1 MRAMGEPTKE
11 VLTLG
16 HYRLGS
22 RLGEGGMGV
31 VYLAED
37 TQLERTV
44 AIKLVSEKLVDSD
57 TRQQLLAEARTA
69 SALNHPN
76 ICTIHEVG
84 QSNGLT
90 YIVMEHVAGEPLS
103 ALIPADGLPVETV
116 LHYGIQI
123 ADAISHAHDRGVIHC
138 DLKSANVVITPAGMP
153 KVLDFGLARRVL
165 ASQMEVATKSTGRL
179 TSSSTI
185 AGTLH
190 YLAPEALRGKGMD
203 TRSDTWALGV
213 LLYEMATGCLPFKG
227 QTGFELSAAILREPP
242 APMPPRVSAGLR
254 AVILHCLSK
263 EPGQRYQRTSE
274 VGAALQAIQSE
285 KEVSPVRPPIRLSSR
300 LSRIGWLFA
309 PLGMLALLILLS
321 WPRLR
326 PSRAAPSAEFR
337 RSVAVLGFKN
347 VSGRPEAAWISPA
360 LSEMLTTELA
370 AGEKLRT
377 ISAEN
382 VARAKTDLSLSDT
395 DGLASDTIQRVRKNL
410 GSDLI
415 VLGSY
420 VDLGKDAGGQLR
432 LDLRVQDAARG
443 QIVASL
449 SETGSEVE
457 LFQLVSR
464 TGGDLR
470 QKLGLGEVSAMDVA
484 SAQAAR
490 PATPEV
496 VRVYA
501 EGLSRLRLLDFVG
514 ARDLLEKALASDP
527 NYPLARSALAA
538 AWSGMGY
545 DDRAREEAKH
555 ALDLST
561 RLSREQR
568 FVIEGRYWESAKE
581 WSRAAESY
589 RGLWNLFPDNQDY
602 ALSLAAAQTAG
613 GSGKEALATIA
624 TLRKMPAPQRDDARI
639 DYSEALAAM
648 STGDFK
654 NALAA
659 ATRGM
664 DLAKARGA
672 KLLAANAL
680 LEEARAC
687 HNLGQ
692 PDKAKTALEEAQRIF
707 TAEGN
712 PIGTAHALTNL
723 GNIAYVNGDL
733 AGALPMYRESL
744 ALYLK
749 TGNRKLAAT
758 TFSNIANVL
767 TDQGENVQARN
778 MYEQALANFREI
790 HDKPGIAMGLNNI
803 AGLLYQEGNLAEA
816 KERFEQAG
824 AVAHEIGDVSG
835 EAGTQL
841 NLGSVLSQQG
851 KLDEAKQKRQDALA
865 IYRQIGDQSSIA
877 TSLDNL
883 GDTLRDQGD
892 LVGATARHD
901 EALGIA
907 EKLGEKAAVAQNR
920 LKLATL
926 YSEQGRLPDAETAAR
941 QAAEE
946 FQAENRRDENAS
958 AVIVLAQLHLQQG
971 KLEDAKK
978 EMEQVTSIMQQ
989 SSNKSLRLFAAIAS
1003 ARLRAAS
1010 GYPQQA
1016 LDSLQKTLATAKASG
1031 IVDGEFEVRLALG
1044 EIEMKL
1050 GRLAS
1055 GRSRLRRLTQDAE
1068 AKGYLL
1074 IARKAAAAR

>member
-1 MRAMGEPTKE
+1 MGEPTKP

-57 TRQQLLAEARTA
+57 ARQRLLAEARTA

-103 ALIPADGLPVETV
+103 ALIPADGLAVETV

-123 ADAISHAHDRGVIHC
+123 ADALAHAHDRGVIHC
-138 DLKSANVVITPAGMP
+138 DLKSANVVITPAGRP

-165 ASQMEVATKSTGRL
+165 ASQMEVASKSTEQL

-190 YLAPEALRGKGMD
+190 YLAPETLRGKGMD

-213 LLYEMATGCLPFKG
+213 LLYEMATGCLPFEG

-285 KEVSPVRPPIRLSSR
+285 KEVPPVRLPIRDSSQ
-300 LSRIGWLFA
+300 LPRIGWALA
-309 PLGMLALLILLS
+309 ALAMLALLIFLS
-321 WPRLR
+321 WPWLKHW
-326 PSRAAPSAEFR
+326 RAAPSTEFR

-395 DGLASDTIQRVRKNL
+395 DGLASDTLQRVRNNL
-410 GSDLI
+410 GSDLV

-420 VDLGKDAGGQLR
+420 VDLGKDAGGQVR

-449 SETGSEVE
+449 SETGSETE

-470 QKLGLGEVSAMDVA
+470 QKLGLGEVSAMDLA

-490 PATPEV
+490 PETPEA
-496 VRVYA
+496 VRFYA
-501 EGLSRLRLLDFVG
+501 EGLNKLRLLDFVG
-514 ARDLLEKALASDP
+514 ARDLLEKAVSSDP
-527 NYPLARSALAA
+527 DYPLARSALAA

-568 FVIEGRYWESAKE
+568 FAIEGRYWENAKE
-581 WSRAAESY
+581 WGRAAESY
-589 RGLWNLFPDNQDY
+589 RGLWNLFPDNPDY

-624 TLRKMPAPQRDDARI
+624 ALRKMPAPQRDDARI

-654 NALAA
+654 NGLAA
-659 ATRGM
+659 ATRATE
-664 DLAKARGA
+664 LAKARGA
-672 KLLAANAL
+672 NLLAANAL
-680 LEEARAC
+680 LEQGRAC

-692 PDKAKTALEEAQRIF
+692 PDRAKTALEEAQRIF
-707 TAEGN
+707 TAEGD

-723 GNIAYVNGDL
+723 GNITYVKGDL
-733 AGALPMYRESL
+733 AAALPMYRESL

-749 TGNRKLAAT
+749 TGNRRLAAT
-758 TFSNIANVL
+758 TFSNMANVL
-767 TDQGENVQARN
+767 TDQGEIVQARN

-790 HDKPGIAMGLNNI
+790 HDKPGIVMGLNNI
-803 AGLLYQEGNLAEA
+803 AGLLYQEGDLPGA
-816 KERFEQAG
+816 KKTFEQAG
-824 AVAHEIGDVSG
+824 AAAHEIGDLSS
-835 EAGTQL
+835 EAGTRL

-851 KLDEAKQKRQDALA
+851 KLGEAKQKREDALA

-877 TSLDNL
+877 TSLDGL
-883 GDTLRDQGD
+883 GDTLRDEGD
-892 LVGATARHD
+892 LVGATARHE

-907 EKLGEKAAVAQNR
+907 EKLSEKAAIAQNR

-926 YSEQGRLPDAETAAR
+926 YSEQGRLSDAETAAR

-958 AVIVLAQLHLQQG
+958 ALIVLAQLHLQQG

-978 EMEQVTSIMQQ
+978 KMEQVTSITQQ
-989 SSNKSLRLFAAIAS
+989 STNKSLRLFAAITS

-1010 GYPQQA
+1010 GNPQQA
-1016 LDSLQKTLATAKASG
+1016 LDSLQNTLATAKASG
-1031 IVDGEFEVRLALG
+1031 IVDGQFEVRLALG
-1044 EIEMKL
+1044 EIEMKS

-1055 GRSRLRRLTQDAE
+1055 GRSRLRHLTQDAE

-1074 IARKAAAAR
+1074 IARKAAAAH

>member
-1 MRAMGEPTKE
+1 
-11 VLTLG
+11 
-16 HYRLGS
+16 
-22 RLGEGGMGV
+22 MGV

-57 TRQQLLAEARTA
+57 ARQQLLAEARTA

-84 QSNGLT
+84 QSDGLT

-103 ALIPADGLPVETV
+103 ALIPVDGLPVETV

-123 ADAISHAHDRGVIHC
+123 ADALAHAHDHGVIHC
-138 DLKSANVVITPAGMP
+138 DLKSANVVITPTGRP

-165 ASQMEVATKSTGRL
+165 ASQMDVAAKSNERL
-179 TSSSTI
+179 SSSSTI

-190 YLAPEALRGKGMD
+190 YLAPEVLRGKGMD
-203 TRSDTWALGV
+203 ARSDTWALGV
-213 LLYEMATGCLPFKG
+213 LLYEMATGRLPFDG

-274 VGAALQAIQSE
+274 VGAALEAIQSE
-285 KEVSPVRPPIRLSSR
+285 KEVPPVRVPISGSKQFL
-300 LSRIGWLFA
+300 RIGWALA
-309 PLGMLALLILLS
+309 ALALLALLIVLS
-321 WPRLR
+321 WPTFKRQ
-326 PSRAAPSAEFR
+326 RAAPIAESR

-347 VSGRPEAAWISPA
+347 VSAHPETAWISPA

-382 VARAKTDLSLSDT
+382 VARAKADLSLSDP
-395 DGLASDTIQRVRKNL
+395 DGLASDTLQRVWKNL
-410 GSDLI
+410 GSDLV

-420 VDLGKDAGGQLR
+420 VDLGNDAGGQVR
-432 LDLRVQDAARG
+432 LDLRVQDAAHG

-449 SETGSEVE
+449 SETGSETE
-457 LFQLVSR
+457 LFQMVSR

-470 QKLGLGEVSAMDVA
+470 QKLGLGEASAMDLA

-490 PATPEV
+490 PSTLEA
-496 VRVYA
+496 VRLYS
-501 EGLSRLRLLDFVG
+501 EGLNRLRLFDFVS
-514 ARDLLEKALASDP
+514 ARDLLEKAVAADP
-527 NYPLARSALAA
+527 DYPLARSALAA
-538 AWSGMGY
+538 AWSSLGY

-555 ALDLST
+555 AFDLSAK
-561 RLSREQR
+561 LSREQR
-568 FVIEGRYWESAKE
+568 LAIEGRYWEGARE
-581 WSRAAESY
+581 WGRAEESY
-589 RGLWNLFPDNQDY
+589 RQLWNLFPDNHDY

-624 TLRKMPAPQRDDARI
+624 SLRKMPSPQRDDARI
-639 DYSEALAAM
+639 DYAEALAAM

-654 NALAA
+654 NGLAA
-659 ATRGM
+659 ATQATE
-664 DLAKARGA
+664 LAKGQGTH
-672 KLLAANAL
+672 LLAANAL
-680 LEEARAC
+680 LEQARAY

-707 TAEGN
+707 TASGD
-712 PIGTAHALTNL
+712 PIGAAHALTNL
-723 GNIAYVNGDL
+723 ANITYVKGDL
-733 AGALPMYRESL
+733 AAALPMYQESL
-744 ALYLK
+744 ALYLR
-749 TGNRKLAAT
+749 TGNRRLAAT

-767 TDQGENVQARN
+767 TDQGENVRARN
-778 MYEQALANFREI
+778 MYEQALANSREI
-790 HDKPGIAMGLNNI
+790 HDKAGVAMGLNNI
-803 AGLLYQEGNLAEA
+803 AGLLFQEGDLPGA
-816 KERFEQAG
+816 KKMFEQAA
-824 AVAHEIGDVSG
+824 AVAHEIGDRSG

-851 KLDEAKQKRQDALA
+851 KLDEARQKSEDALA

-877 TSLDNL
+877 TALDDL
-883 GDTLRDQGD
+883 GDTLRDEGD
-892 LVGATARHD
+892 LIGATARHE
-901 EALGIA
+901 EALDIA
-907 EKLGEKAAVAQNR
+907 EKLGEKAAIAQNR

-926 YSEQGRLPDAETAAR
+926 YEEQGRFSDAETAAR
-941 QAAEE
+941 QAAAE
-946 FQAENRRDENAS
+946 FQAEDRRDENAS
-958 AVIVLAQLHLQQG
+958 ALIVLAQIQLQQG

-978 EMEQVTSIMQQ
+978 EMEQATLITQQ
-989 SSNKSLRLFAAIAS
+989 SKNKSLLLFAAITS
-1003 ARLRAAS
+1003 AHLRAAA
-1010 GYPQQA
+1010 GDPQQA
-1016 LDSLQKTLATAKASG
+1016 LSSLEDTLRTAKASG
-1031 IVDGEFEVRLALG
+1031 FLEGEFEVRLALG
-1044 EIEMKL
+1044 EIEMKS

-1055 GRSRLRRLTQDAE
+1055 GQSRLRRLKQDAE
-1068 AKGYLL
+1068 AKGFLL